1 MGLFS
6 KLSKFLSS
14 PSSDDEGACWVYVCC
29 NRCGEQ
35 LRSRVNLYN
44 DLSIDYQGRNE
55 QTYICRKTLVGNQKC
70 FQRIEIELKFDEKR
84 NLLEREISG
93 GEFIEAEDYS
103 VGEDST

>member
-14 PSSDDEGACWVYVCC
+14 PSSDDEGAYWVYVCC

-55 QTYICRKTLVGNQKC
+55 QTYICRKTLVGNQRC
-70 FQRIEIELKFDEKR
+70 FQRIEVELKFDEKR
-84 NLLEREISG
+84 NLLEREITG
-93 GEFIEAEDYS
+93 GEFIVGDEYS
-103 VGEDST
+103 VGEDSS